1 VLSRVLVEQLL
12 EVFARQAA
20 RSALGIGVPA
30 AEPAATPAP
39 EPTIATLLY
48 GYGGC
53 GGSGGE
59 DARTLVE
66 QLAESREQAA
76 SLVGP

>member
-1 VLSRVLVEQLL
+1 MLSRVLVEQLL

-30 AEPAATPAP
+30 AEPAAAPAP

-53 GGSGGE
+53 GGSGGK
-59 DARTLVE
+59 TLALSSSSSPRAV
-66 QLAESREQAA
+66 SRR
-76 SLVGP
+76 LVS